1 MQKCIGKV
9 LILNTVA
16 LSCCFL
22 GSNQVLADED
32 GPISSDSL
40 SEVSSHDVQQLETLD
55 SERNPSLEIADSQ
68 TTLSLEIENSQVN
81 SSLESGDSKITTG
94 LDILNFDVSPSLE
107 TEYLNSHNDIG
118 QINSVFLLKDVS
130 ATDWAFQA
138 LKSLVEQYNCIA
150 GYPDSTFRGN
160 RTLSRYE
167 FAAVLDACL
176 RQVES
181 LIDTGS
187 IPSKEDLDALARL
200 TSDFEQE
207 LVEISSRLD
216 SVDSRVSAL
225 EDNQFSTTTK
235 LSGLVFFNLTH
246 ALAGGNVKVET
257 GDLNTRLE
265 LRSAGRDAAGNP
277 LVSTETDD
285 PGTTFSNL
293 IWLTLNTS
301 FSGKDSLVTQLAVGN
316 GTSPANAFA
325 SAGLFN
331 TFGVPFMDQTA
342 GTVGTDVIIRELFYN
357 FPVND
362 RLQLVV
368 GPRVNWYR
376 YFDGNAYTFFLNGT
390 GSFNSIGSTLSNS
403 LDRGAGVVGLWE
415 INKKLQL
422 NFGYLGESTE
432 FLPSGLFNTANNPQ
446 DGLFGGTNT
455 STVELTYSPT
465 QTFNARFLYNYSHL
479 NALFGTIGGAMGEPI
494 YGIADDGVT
503 GGGLNDSWAHTFG
516 VNFDWAVN
524 EKMGVF
530 GRYTYASTNLEPINQ
545 KINAQSIQAGLA
557 FNDVGTE
564 GAKATFSFLVPFDVL
579 DGRQYLAAGG
589 GNGGTQYELEAS
601 YFYPLSDNL
610 AVVPSLYTIV
620 NPNNFDTNPAI
631 YVFNLRTQF
640 SF

>member
-1 MQKCIGKV
+1 MFP
-9 LILNTVA
+9 L
-16 LSCCFL
+16 
-22 GSNQVLADED
+22 
-32 GPISSDSL
+32 
-40 SEVSSHDVQQLETLD
+40 
-55 SERNPSLEIADSQ
+55 
-68 TTLSLEIENSQVN
+68 
-81 SSLESGDSKITTG
+81 
-94 LDILNFDVSPSLE
+94 
-107 TEYLNSHNDIG
+107 
-118 QINSVFLLKDVS
+118 QI
-130 ATDWAFQA
+130 
-138 LKSLVEQYNCIA
+138 
-150 GYPDSTFRGN
+150 
-160 RTLSRYE
+160 
-167 FAAVLDACL
+167 
-176 RQVES
+176 
-181 LIDTGS
+181 
-187 IPSKEDLDALARL
+187 
-200 TSDFEQE
+200 
-207 LVEISSRLD
+207 
-216 SVDSRVSAL
+216 
-225 EDNQFSTTTK
+225 
-235 LSGLVFFNLTH
+235 
-246 ALAGGNVKVET
+246 
-257 GDLNTRLE
+257 
-265 LRSAGRDAAGNP
+265 
-277 LVSTETDD
+277 
-285 PGTTFSNL
+285 
-293 IWLTLNTS
+293 
-301 FSGKDSLVTQLAVGN
+301 
-316 GTSPANAFA
+316 
-325 SAGLFN
+325 GLFK
-331 TFGVPFMDQTA
+331 P
-342 GTVGTDVIIRELFYN
+342 Y
-357 FPVND
+357 
-362 RLQLVV
+362 
-368 GPRVNWYR
+368 
-376 YFDGNAYTFFLNGT
+376 
-390 GSFNSIGSTLSNS
+390 
-403 LDRGAGVVGLWE
+403 
-415 INKKLQL
+415 
-422 NFGYLGESTE
+422 FGYLGENTE